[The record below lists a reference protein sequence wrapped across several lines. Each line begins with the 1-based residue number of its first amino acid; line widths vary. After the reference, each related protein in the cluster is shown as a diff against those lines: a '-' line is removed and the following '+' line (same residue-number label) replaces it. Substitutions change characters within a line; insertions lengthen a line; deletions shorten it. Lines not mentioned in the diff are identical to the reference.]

1 MANCNQCPRGC
12 DESNLKCQRGRDY
25 FKNGGKP
32 SMEIESKNK
41 LVGKLIQCGKI
52 AQHKSQKML
61 EHDIDESKM
70 LEALNEQQQEEL
82 FNLLNT
88 LQTTWFEEHQKRMN
102 AMLSK
107 EPSRRVCE

>member
-12 DESNLKCQRGRDY
+12 EEDNLKCQRGRDY

-32 SMEIESKNK
+32 SMQVESKNK
-41 LVGKLIQCGKI
+41 LVAKLITCGKI

-61 EHDIDESKM
+61 EHAIDESKM
-70 LEALNEQQQEEL
+70 LAPLNEDQQEEL
-82 FNLLNT
+82 YKLLDI

-102 AMLSK
+102 EK
-107 EPSRRVCE
+107 RDKTNNE